1 MSFTS
6 EGISVKGKNSMQRIF
21 SSANIRLTLEVVL
34 LTAALVFILSRSTPT
49 EAAPTVMEPAA
60 PASTSWHTCNSP
72 DQVAVFTNRVH
83 VHCAST
89 TPAISGVS
97 WFAVPTA
104 PDSAAASRFMSV
116 IQTAMIAGRPLLLWV
131 DPADLSGGSFGCG
144 TGDCRRLYGVEMQ

>member
-1 MSFTS
+1 M
-6 EGISVKGKNSMQRIF
+6 KRIF

-49 EAAPTVMEPAA
+49 EAAPTVMEPAV
-60 PASTSWHTCNSP
+60 PAATSWHTCNSP

-89 TPAISGVS
+89 TPAISGVT

-131 DPADLSGGSFGCG
+131 DPSDLSGGTFGCS